1 MIRDYKTFKELFR
14 DLYYKKITINDAE
27 REQDKFNVIIGV
39 LRDYTPRGDKYI
51 EAKNKVLKNIK
62 KFYEGRE

>member
-27 REQDKFNVIIGV
+27 REQDKFNAIIGV
-39 LRDYTPRGDKYI
+39 LSDYTPRGDKYI